1 MTGNLRNALTI
12 LKENSSKLVL
22 TDGNTVYSSDVRG
35 VYSLLNLIED
45 GEHNLPDFSAADKV
59 VGRGA
64 ALLYAKMNIKEVY
77 ALVLS
82 EKAKEIFD
90 LYGIPFY
97 YDTLAPYIINRNG
110 DGMCP
115 VEKATE
121 NISDKEEA
129 YSVIK
134 ETVGYVYSK
143 GKEATVPVIKK

>member
-1 MTGNLRNALTI
+1 MTENLKNAFTI
-12 LKENSSKLVL
+12 LKENGSKLVL
-22 TDGNTVYSSDVRG
+22 TGSSTVYSSNVRG

-45 GEHNLPDFSAADKV
+45 GEFNFPEFSAADKV

-90 LYGIPFY
+90 LYEIPCY
-97 YDTLAPYIINRNG
+97 YDTLVPYIINRTG

-121 NISDKEEA
+121 NISDKDEA

-134 ETVGYVYSK
+134 ETVGYVCSK
-143 GKEATVPVIKK
+143 GKEVQLPVIKK